1 MLIVQSLLVND
12 RFNHII
18 PHFQMRYNIFQ
29 ARVAIAAQENAIFRR
44 WRGEGAVDAIGQP
57 AAPLPLVILKC
68 FVLLVENGP

>member
-1 MLIVQSLLVND
+1 
-12 RFNHII
+12 
-18 PHFQMRYNIFQ
+18 MRYNMFQ

-57 AAPLPLVILKC
+57 AAPLPLVILKF